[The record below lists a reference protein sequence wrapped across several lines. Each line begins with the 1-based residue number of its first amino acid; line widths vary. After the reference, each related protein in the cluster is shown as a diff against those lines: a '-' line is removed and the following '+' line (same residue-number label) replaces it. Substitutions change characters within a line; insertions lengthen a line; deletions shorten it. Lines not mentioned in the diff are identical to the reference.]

1 MFTSQLN
8 IVPDTAT
15 VITRKSL
22 SFRIYSYIIQ
32 NVLIF
37 TSQINIV
44 SELATVVT
52 HKSLSFRICSH
63 MIQNVFLFTP
73 ECFVYIWIS
82 HCVWI
87 RLWFDR
93 CNNAHCD
100 TFTPLLFF
108 GTTAEICF
116 CCGYCATWHGSLDW
130 FEVEVMCWGRSN
142 VLR

>member
-73 ECFVYIWIS
+73 ECFVYI
-82 HCVWI
+82 
-87 RLWFDR
+87 
-93 CNNAHCD
+93 
-100 TFTPLLFF
+100 
-108 GTTAEICF
+108 
-116 CCGYCATWHGSLDW
+116 
-130 FEVEVMCWGRSN
+130 
-142 VLR
+142 